1 MKIAAVVVPLLV
13 AAPAF
18 AQPASDF
25 DEPPART
32 TTAETL
38 VVVTPNAP
46 VIVQT
51 GAGPGAQPVM
61 GPSMG
66 AAAAMPAIAAPP
78 QNEDWSNV
86 SHING
91 QIVKV
96 GERGDYLINNHKNT
110 NIAINPFGPFFN
122 FYDASVAHKL
132 SQHIAL
138 SGQLSYFNKDNNT
151 MTQVVVAVPI
161 YFRRTF
167 SGPFIEPGLIWRQ
180 TGDSSNCAYYGG
192 GGGCGSSAHNWA
204 GPELLF
210 GWHWTFD
217 SGLNI
222 AWAFGVAKHVAD
234 DQMDSSSSDPD
245 VNGYFRV
252 GYAF

>member
-1 MKIAAVVVPLLV
+1 MKIAAVVIPLLV

-18 AQPASDF
+18 AQPASDL
-25 DEPPART
+25 DEPPVRT
-32 TTAETL
+32 ATTETL

-46 VIVQT
+46 IIVQN
-51 GAGPGAQPVM
+51 GAPGAQPATI
-61 GPSMG
+61 PTTG

-96 GERGDYLINNHKNT
+96 GERGDYLINNHKDT
-110 NIAINPFGPFFN
+110 NIAVNPFGPFFN
-122 FYDASVAHKL
+122 FYDVSIARKV
-132 SQHIAL
+132 SQHMAL
-138 SGQLSYFNKDNNT
+138 SGQVSYFNKDNST
-151 MTQVVVAVPI
+151 MTQLVIAVPI
-161 YFRRTF
+161 YLRRTF
-167 SGPFIEPGLIWRQ
+167 SGPFIEPGIIWRQ
-180 TGDSSNCAYYGG
+180 TGDSNDCYNYGSSA
-192 GGGCGSSAHNWA
+192 GCGSTAHNWA
-204 GPELLF
+204 GPELLV

-234 DQMDSSSSDPD
+234 DQMNNYNMDPD
-245 VNGYFRV
+245 INGYFRV